1 MSIEQRFTAAVNVI
15 RGLPKNGSYVP
26 SHDMMLRFYSL
37 FKQGTEGPCKEKRP
51 AFWDVVGK
59 IKHDSWKRLGNMPKE
74 KAMQEYVDE
83 LKKIVETMSYTDNVA
98 NFMGSIDELDN
109 ISVEDLQL
117 VAPEAIKK
125 VRSRPNSPFHSR
137 ETSPIRSEIEYTN
150 GSAYKNGYT
159 NGHHQSTDTSDE
171 EYIDTVELLPSS
183 SSLIDPALIS
193 QLVQL
198 TDRMNHDLLQV
209 TNRMGL
215 LEQKIAHQRRKNDS
229 WWPFQDISPSW
240 FIFTI
245 MWPIAVSM
253 VFQAM
258 RQNKLSGS
266 VRRS

>member
-1 MSIEQRFTAAVNVI
+1 MKCSQHIDYVRASVSYVYVKNFKLNGLFVNVVLTRMMMSKSTPFYI
-15 RGLPKNGSYVP
+15 SGSYVP
-26 SHDMMLRFYSL
+26 SHDMMLKFYSL
-37 FKQGTEGPCKEKRP
+37 FKQSTEGPCKEKRP

-59 IKHDSWKRLGNMPKE
+59 IKYDSWKRLGNMPKE

-150 GSAYKNGYT
+150 GNAYKNGLKNGYT

-171 EYIDTVELLPSS
+171 EYIDTVE
-183 SSLIDPALIS
+183 
-193 QLVQL
+193 V
-198 TDRMNHDLLQV
+198 RFEV
-209 TNRMGL
+209 VGGL
-215 LEQKIAHQRRKNDS
+215 SFKIVKE
-229 WWPFQDISPSW
+229 
-240 FIFTI
+240 
-245 MWPIAVSM
+245 
-253 VFQAM
+253 
-258 RQNKLSGS
+258 L
-266 VRRS
+266 

>member
-1 MSIEQRFTAAVNVI
+1 MYVENFKLNGLFVNVVLTRMMMSNSTPFYI
-15 RGLPKNGSYVP
+15 SGSYVP

-59 IKHDSWKRLGNMPKE
+59 IKQDSWKRLGNMPKE

-109 ISVEDLQL
+109 INVEDLQL

-150 GSAYKNGYT
+150 GSAYKNGLTNGYT

-171 EYIDTVELLPSS
+171 EYIDTVEV
-183 SSLIDPALIS
+183 SLEVVD
-193 QLVQL
+193 
-198 TDRMNHDLLQV
+198 
-209 TNRMGL
+209 GL
-215 LEQKIAHQRRKNDS
+215 SFR
-229 WWPFQDISPSW
+229 
-240 FIFTI
+240 IF
-245 MWPIAVSM
+245 
-253 VFQAM
+253 
-258 RQNKLSGS
+258 KEL
-266 VRRS
+266 